1 MKRLFTI
8 STLCILAAGAPAV
21 LEAMGPGGGGAGGG
35 GGGNTTY
42 SNGTGPTV
50 GGVPQEPPSQAN
62 QHQRQQ
68 KQQKGP
74 DAATPYNEAIAFMKA
89 KNYAAAVPKFEAA
102 LKANPNLPEAHLLA
116 AFCLRKL
123 GPSNYAA
130 SLAHING
137 ALKLNP
143 KMGEAYESRGVL
155 YVKMGKKED
164 AQKDLATLKQ
174 VNPKLTPGLET
185 AIKTGQDVDHY

>member
-1 MKRLFTI
+1 MNRFFTI
-8 STLCILAAGAPAV
+8 FSLFVLSAGAPAV
-21 LEAMGPGGGGAGGG
+21 FAAMGPGAQTPIRG
-35 GGGNTTY
+35 
-42 SNGTGPTV
+42 
-50 GGVPQEPPSQAN
+50 QEAQPPGQQAA
-62 QHQRQQ
+62 QQ
-68 KQQKGP
+68 KQQQQQQKGP
-74 DAATPYNEAIAFMKA
+74 DAATPYNQGIVLMKV

-102 LKANPNLPEAHLLA
+102 LKANPNIPQAHLLA

-123 GPSNYAA
+123 GPSHYSA
-130 SLAHING
+130 SLQHLNA

-174 VNPKLTPGLET
+174 INPKMSPGLET
-185 AIKTGQDVDHY
+185 AIKKGKDVDTY

>member
-8 STLCILAAGAPAV
+8 FTLCIFAAGSPAV
-21 LEAMGPGGGGAGGG
+21 LEAAGGGMGGG
-35 GGGNTTY
+35 GGGTNY

-50 GGVPQEPPSQAN
+50 GGVPQEPPSQAKK
-62 QHQRQQ
+62 QQ
-68 KQQKGP
+68 QTQQKGP
-74 DAATPYNEAIAFMKA
+74 DAATPYNQAIAFMKA

-102 LKANPNLPEAHLLA
+102 LKANPNLPQAHLLA

-123 GPSNYAA
+123 GPSNYSA
-130 SLAHING
+130 SLAHVNG

-143 KMGEAYESRGVL
+143 NMGEAYESRGVL
-155 YVKMGKKED
+155 YVEMGKKED

-174 VNPKLTPGLET
+174 INPKLTPGLEA

>member
-1 MKRLFTI
+1 MNRFFTI
-8 STLCILAAGAPAV
+8 FSFCVLSAGAPAV
-21 LEAMGPGGGGAGGG
+21 FAAMGPASGGYPQTPIHGQEQQPPGQQ
-35 GGGNTTY
+35 
-42 SNGTGPTV
+42 SN
-50 GGVPQEPPSQAN
+50 
-62 QHQRQQ
+62 QQ
-68 KQQKGP
+68 KQPQQQKGP
-74 DAATPYNEAIAFMKA
+74 DAATPYNQGIAFMKV

-102 LKANPNLPEAHLLA
+102 LKANPNLPQAHLLA

-123 GPSNYAA
+123 GPSNYPA
-130 SLAHING
+130 SLQHLNA

-174 VNPKLTPGLET
+174 INPKMTPGLET
-185 AIKTGQDVDHY
+185 AIKTGKDVDTY